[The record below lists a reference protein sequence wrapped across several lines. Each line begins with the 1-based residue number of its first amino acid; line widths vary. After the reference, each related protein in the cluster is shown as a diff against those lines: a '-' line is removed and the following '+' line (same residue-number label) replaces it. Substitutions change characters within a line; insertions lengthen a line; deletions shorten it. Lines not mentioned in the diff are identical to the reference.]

1 MPKETAT
8 AKILPPG
15 WRIRVWSSLRS
26 RRGHGSLTIRRRMLC
41 KSLRMTTL
49 WGTRLHPRGKNG
61 SLFAEAGLHR
71 HPLATFGAPARQYR
85 GSALGLHARTES
97 VLLRALTP
105 VRLESA
111 LGHEKWLLLI
121 RSMAFRQ
128 TMSIN
133 DAGQTRQT
141 RTTGNSPGAESR
153 FAAERWSSLWDESRL
168 EEMLLR
174 ISRAPAKKF
183 PCFQAQLVV
192 HFGAPNLTPEPD
204 LTCCAASLRTGAARD
219 TIVKHFSSR
228 QIPRRTGDFRYSRSN
243 TLSAPLALQL

>member
-1 MPKETAT
+1 
-8 AKILPPG
+8 
-15 WRIRVWSSLRS
+15 
-26 RRGHGSLTIRRRMLC
+26 
-41 KSLRMTTL
+41 
-49 WGTRLHPRGKNG
+49 
-61 SLFAEAGLHR
+61 
-71 HPLATFGAPARQYR
+71 
-85 GSALGLHARTES
+85 
-97 VLLRALTP
+97 
-105 VRLESA
+105 
-111 LGHEKWLLLI
+111 
-121 RSMAFRQ
+121 
-128 TMSIN
+128 MSIN